1 MLTYVKYAPLS
12 PSASSFKIAIALQ
25 LLLRWGDAP
34 LLPPTTSLKIAT
46 LKSHYTVEGGA
57 VVVFWILNKKIV
69 KQALRLRHC
78 EELKRRGNLSLG
90 VV

>member
-34 LLPPTTSLKIAT
+34 LLPPATSLKIAT

-57 VVVFWILNKKIV
+57 VVVVRFVNRPTIACK
-69 KQALRLRHC
+69 A
-78 EELKRRGNLSLG
+78 
-90 VV
+90 